1 MLAPDRIYYERLL
14 MWKNHEN
21 VLKYRCRLYFN
32 FLKVFNDGFN
42 KHSYNFDDLS
52 KNSYSK
58 P

>member
-1 MLAPDRIYYERLL
+1 MTAPDRIYYEPLL

-21 VLKYRCRLYFN
+21 VLKYRCRLYFI
-32 FLKVFNDGFN
+32 FLKASKDGFN

-52 KNSYSK
+52 KNSYFK